1 MPRYPEF
8 GRALRAAR
16 EQAQISPRRLAAAV
30 GVHWTYWYRMERG
43 ERRPK
48 PEVLRRI
55 VRTVGAD
62 YEQLARL
69 LDYVPQPVGGYTVT
83 VETLE
88 QAAWLRQFA
97 ARFSADELEAIYN
110 FSVTWVPRALV
121 EQEATEGRARRR
133 A

>member
-8 GRALRAAR
+8 GRALRTAR
-16 EQAQISPRRLAAAV
+16 EQAKISPRRLAAAV

-55 VRTVGAD
+55 
-62 YEQLARL
+62 ARALSTDERRLGWL
-69 LDYVPQPVGGYTVT
+69 LDYLPDEGGYTVT

-97 ARFSADELEAIYN
+97 ARFTADELEQIYE
-110 FSVTWVPRALV
+110 FAVRWQPR

-133 A
+133 AAG

>member
-1 MPRYPEF
+1 MREYPAF
-8 GRALRAAR
+8 GAQLRAAR
-16 EQAQISPRRLAAAV
+16 ERADLTPRQAARRADL
-30 GVHWTYWYRMERG
+30 HWTYWYLMERG
-43 ERRPK
+43 KRRPK
-48 PEVLRRI
+48 PEALRRI

-97 ARFSADELEAIYN
+97 ARFSADELERLYA
-110 FSVTWVPRALV
+110 FAV
-121 EQEATEGRARRR
+121 EWLPGAAAEPETPPQAERRG